1 MQADA
6 RSCPVRGAFSVG
18 PEKTF
23 AVDAG
28 KPGAVDDTPVGD
40 DQHF

>member
-6 RSCPVRGAFSVG
+6 RSCPAFSVG

-28 KPGAVDDTPVGD
+28 NPGAVDDTPVGD